1 MENKKEIISAVIGG
15 TFFAIPYLGLS
26 ITLAPALAIGAA
38 AFGASE
44 LVLSGFKTKEILKD
58 TNRSLYLKLNK
69 AKKQNKEIHNLIS
82 KVESDATK
90 KNLSNIYD
98 TVNKIVATVE
108 ENPKKANSL
117 GNFFDYYLPVLIKIV
132 NKYDEVE
139 NQKLDS
145 SEGKEF
151 MVKADKMISDTNK
164 AFETLL
170 SNLYEKDII
179 DADAD
184 MKVYNIML
192 KADGIVDDNLIM
204 KGSDKDEE

>member
-1 MENKKEIISAVIGG
+1 MDNKKEIISAVVGG

-26 ITLAPALAIGAA
+26 ITLGPALAIGAA

-44 LVLSGFKTKEILKD
+44 LVLSGLKTKELLKD
-58 TNRSLYLKLNK
+58 TNRDLYLKINK
-69 AKKQNKEIHNLIS
+69 ALKQNKEILNLIP
-82 KVESDATK
+82 KVESETTRD
-90 KNLSNIYD
+90 NLKAIHV
-98 TVNKIVATVE
+98 TVNKIITTLEKNPQKATGL
-108 ENPKKANSL
+108 N
-117 GNFFDYYLPVLIKIV
+117 NFFDYYLPVLVKIV

-139 NQKLDS
+139 NQKLIS
-145 SEGKEF
+145 SEGKDF
-151 MVKADKMISDTNK
+151 MKKANKMIGDTRK
-164 AFETLL
+164 AFETIL

-204 KGSDKDEE
+204 KGSDQSEN